1 MRHMS
6 ITPLRAIER
15 NGLRGFGF
23 SITFDEIQ
31 SSGPLTPPSEPQ
43 MPAEL
48 AASCPAT
55 PDEAFLPPV
64 QASSGPNSGAAR

>member
-43 MPAEL
+43 TPAEPT
-48 AASCPAT
+48 AIGKANPETNA
-55 PDEAFLPPV
+55 PPPWPV
-64 QASSGPNSGAAR
+64 SGPNSGAAR